1 MTTLAAPAGPSRL
14 RRVGALAAAETRLL
28 ARNRTA
34 VVNSVLMPL
43 LLVGFVAA
51 VGGDGM
57 LGVDLLVAA
66 AGFTLVFLTYYNLV
80 TTYPLLVVM
89 FLRAQKD
96 QRWGLLALGL
106 IAIVGERELY
116 GTPGMGILT
125 PHFRIG
131 LQLAFLVLCAIVV
144 AAGDP
149 RQELDTADLD
159 RAGA

>member
-43 LLVGFVAA
+43 LLVGFVAV

-57 LGVDLLVAA
+57 LGVDLMVAA

-80 TTYPLLVVM
+80 TTYVARREDLV
-89 FLRAQKD
+89 L
-96 QRWGLLALGL
+96 QRMRTGELSAGEVLAALLAWAAEHGVVL
-106 IAIVGERELY
+106 R
-116 GTPGMGILT
+116 
-125 PHFRIG
+125 G
-131 LQLAFLVLCAIVV
+131 LQARAASLEQAFLAV
-144 AAGDP
+144 ADA
-149 RQELDTADLD
+149 E
-159 RAGA
+159 